1 MAETSEQQTD
11 PGKQLFIARQPIF
24 DHKKK
29 VYGYE
34 ILFRDSKRNIASVF
48 DGDRATSQVIT
59 DTFLEI
65 GLDKLVGK
73 KYAFFNL
80 TRNFLINDAEFPLS
94 SAHVGLEILETVT
107 VDEKLLDSVERL
119 AEQGFRIAL
128 DDFVMNEG
136 TKQLLP
142 HAHMVKLDV
151 LDKSEE
157 DLRKQLSQIRQY
169 PVQLVAE
176 RVETQEAFNMAMD
189 LGFDYFQGFFLCEPE
204 VIHRQRLPDN
214 KLSILRLLAR
224 LQDPDVG
231 PKELEQIIKQDVTLS
246 YKLLRCV
253 NSAYY
258 GLSLEVS
265 SIHHAIVYLG
275 LPAVR
280 NWVRLLVLA
289 GLQDRPPEL
298 IRIALTRA
306 KMCEVLS
313 EHAPNLSREMAFTV
327 GLFSV
332 LDALMNMPME
342 QILERV
348 PLSEEVDR
356 ALVDGKGAY
365 GVLLGFVKA
374 YERGDW
380 ETIESGPYPADAVKQ
395 AYLDALE
402 SAEREQP

>member
-1 MAETSEQQTD
+1 MAESPAKQSD
-11 PGKQLFIARQPIF
+11 PSKQLFIARQPIF
-24 DHKKK
+24 DRKKK

-65 GLDKLVGK
+65 GLDRLVGS

-94 SAHVGLEILETVT
+94 SAHVGLEILETVE
-107 VDEKLLDSVERL
+107 VDDKLLESVERL
-119 AEQGFRIAL
+119 ADQGFRIAL
-128 DDFVMNEG
+128 DDFEFNEG
-136 TKQLLP
+136 TERLLP
-142 HAHMVKLDV
+142 LAHMVKLDV
-151 LDKSEE
+151 LDPTPAELESQV
-157 DLRKQLSQIRQY
+157 RKLRQY
-169 PVQLVAE
+169 AVQLVAE
-176 RVETQEAFNMAMD
+176 RVETQEAFQRALD
-189 LGFDYFQGFFLCEPE
+189 LGFDYFQGYFLCEPE
-204 VIHRQRLPDN
+204 LMERKRLPDN

-224 LQDPDVG
+224 LQDPSVS

-258 GLSLEVS
+258 GLSLEVK

-298 IRIALTRA
+298 IKIALTRA
-306 KMCEVLS
+306 KMCEILS
-313 EHAPNLSREMAFTV
+313 EEAPNLSKEVAFTV

-332 LDALMNMPME
+332 LDALMNMPMDE
-342 QILERV
+342 ILERI

-356 ALVDGKGAY
+356 ALIQGKGAY
-365 GVLLGFVKA
+365 GVLLSFVKA
-374 YERGDW
+374 YEQGDW
-380 ETIESGPYPADAVKQ
+380 QTIEDGPYPAYAVRT
-395 AYLDALE
+395 AYVKALE
-402 SAEREQP
+402 AAELQQP